1 MRCMGPPRLFPQEGG
16 ILRTGGGLLAL
27 RAAQSLARSP
37 RGGKMPHC
45 GIFCSALRIPPVQ
58 KQSRGPMRCM
68 GPPRLFPQEGGI
80 LRTGGGLLALRA
92 AQSLARSPRGGKM
105 PHCGI
110 FCSALRIPPVQK
122 QSRGPMRC
130 MGPHGPRKRL
140 AATASRCERACKR
153 AGEPSGTF
161 CGKEEQRRERA
172 PAFGN
177 EMKKAGASDTELAP
191 TRRRG
196 WDSPHG
202 RRPACAPRGAVSC
215 PFSPGRENAALRHFL
230 FRPSNPTCPKAK
242 QRAHALHGPSALAE
256 RVGFEPT
263 WDCSQSAFEAPPL

>member
-1 MRCMGPPRLFPQEGG
+1 MDVWAQGAAAR
-16 ILRTGGGLLAL
+16 
-27 RAAQSLARSP
+27 RAAPAGHPPAGLICSRARSSRGGARP
-37 RGGKMPHC
+37 PGRGSTGAGRGSRGGKMPHC

-58 KQSRGPMRCM
+58 KQSRGPMQSM
-68 GPPRLFPQEGGI
+68 GL
-80 LRTGGGLLALRA
+80 
-92 AQSLARSPRGGKM
+92 
-105 PHCGI
+105 
-110 FCSALRIPPVQK
+110 
-122 QSRGPMRC
+122 
-130 MGPHGPRKRL
+130 HGPRKRL

-172 PAFGN
+172 PTFGN

-215 PFSPGRENAALRHFL
+215 PFSPGRGAAPPEPRL